1 MDGFAEQPFE
11 SGADREPDAVV
22 SQTEV
27 DAILNEVAEGGEPYR
42 VLLNLKDRLRKLQL
56 DFDAGFSRDLMTEAR
71 EGLSLHL
78 TIKVGPEEFAIPIT
92 QIRRLVRGAEV
103 VPLPGAPRHLTGV
116 INFRGDLVTVYDL
129 PFMYG
134 YPPTTGQDVTNVVV
148 LKGET
153 FDAGLSV
160 TEIGRLM
167 PLDDRDL
174 GASPGTLPAALRQ
187 IVRGT
192 SYQGNRL
199 LLFPDIPQLFTQL
212 DARR

>member
-1 MDGFAEQPFE
+1 MNGFTQQGFQSGGSDAPEDG
-11 SGADREPDAVV
+11 V

-27 DAILNEVAEGGEPYR
+27 DAILNEAAEGGERYR
-42 VLLNLKDRLRKLQL
+42 VLLNLQDRLRKLQL
-56 DFDAGFSRDLMTEAR
+56 DFDASFSRDLMNEAQ
-71 EGLSLHL
+71 EGLTLHL
-78 TIKVGPEEFAIPIT
+78 TIRVGPEEFAIPIT
-92 QIRRLVRGAEV
+92 QVRRLVRGAEV

-134 YPPTTGQDVTNVVV
+134 YPPTTGQAVTNVVV
-148 LKGET
+148 LKGEA

-160 TEIGRLM
+160 TDIGRLM
-167 PLDDRDL
+167 SLDTTDL
-174 GASPGTLPAALRQ
+174 GASPGTLPAPLRQ

-199 LLFPDIPQLFTQL
+199 LLFPDIPRLFTQL

>member
-1 MDGFAEQPFE
+1 MDGFEKHQFISGPDGEPEQ
-11 SGADREPDAVV
+11 VV
-22 SQTEV
+22 SQSDV
-27 DAILNEVAEGGEPYR
+27 DALINEVTEGGEPYR

-56 DFDAGFSRDLMTEAR
+56 DFDAGFSRDLMAESRA
-71 EGLSLHL
+71 GLTLHL

-103 VPLPGAPRHLTGV
+103 VPLPGAPRHLTGI

-129 PFMYG
+129 PYMYG
-134 YPPTTGQDVTNVVV
+134 YPPNTGQDVSNVVV
-148 LKGET
+148 LKGES

-167 PLDDRDL
+167 PLDDADL